1 MRGDADLALVA
12 RDPALPGLRDV
23 LAPTPESSW
32 WLAVRPED
40 AGEPVVEYVKYKPG
54 QSCLAGV
61 TATTPGGTARFVVK
75 AWRPDDPALT
85 SRDLV
90 DARRTITVTRFPE
103 DDKVRGLQWLL
114 DPDSRDR
121 AHQRL
126 ALPSPDACHLETLAW
141 KPERRAV
148 FRVTSGGAPIALVK
162 CHARSAAA
170 QSHAAS
176 LALAAL
182 PFPTPTVRGVNARR
196 GVLAY
201 DWIAG
206 TPLTH
211 ATASPAQ
218 CAEAG
223 RLLAQLHA
231 SRPSGLADRA
241 PGQRELL
248 RSALGTLAVIL
259 PDAFDRATQALDALA
274 LRRDPRGPTVP
285 VHGDF
290 YVKQLLATTDG
301 MALLDFDEA
310 AMGDAHE
317 DLAIFLAHVERDVAR
332 GVLAEGRGEEIADAF
347 AHGYGV
353 ARPSLDAAV
362 AEQLLGLVHHP
373 FRHRSPN
380 WPAET
385 RALIE
390 RAHALL
396 ARRRPT
402 LVSGVRSDATLAMAT
417 PLLETAGATSAI
429 RAGLPEYPNAAVQ
442 QVRITRH
449 KAGRRALL
457 SLDVL
462 PSAAAPV
469 ERWLVKVRGR
479 GTDHRSHALQRALW
493 DAGLHA
499 ESDHGVSVPEPIGV
513 LDVHHATIQRGV
525 AGTSLSGALAQ
536 GLAPAEL
543 GHRVARV
550 LHVLHTSQ
558 VRVAR
563 RWTIDDELG
572 MLDNRLSTL
581 GAAHPS
587 LAPRV
592 SLLWRRVVHLATPL
606 HTRTSRALAHRDF
619 YHDQVLF
626 DAGRTWLLDLDCCAM
641 GDPAMDVG
649 NFAAHLIEASWR
661 GDLPAAPAGI
671 IDATLQDDTA
681 LRGDAC
687 APDAVMRWTA
697 LSLARLVEIAVHHAN
712 RRLLVAGLLDRVLQ
726 WLPARDRNTA
736 VTPQS
741 LRSLEVAS

>member
-61 TATTPGGTARFVVK
+61 TVRHQGGTSRFVVK
-75 AWRPDDPALT
+75 AWRPADPALAGKEM
-85 SRDLV
+85 V
-90 DARRTITVTRFPE
+90 DARRAITVTPFPR
-103 DDKVRGLQWLL
+103 DDKVRGLHWLL
-114 DPDSRDR
+114 DPATRDT
-121 AHQRL
+121 AHERL
-126 ALPSPDACHLETLAW
+126 ALPAPDACHLDVLAW

-148 FRVTSGGAPIALVK
+148 FRVTRGDTPIALVK

-182 PFPTPTVRGVNARR
+182 PFTTPTVRGVNARR

-211 ATASPAQ
+211 ASVSPTQ
-218 CAEAG
+218 CVEAG

-231 SRPSGLADRA
+231 TRPSGLADRA
-241 PGQRELL
+241 PGQAERL

-259 PDAFDRATQALDALA
+259 PDAFDRAMRALDALA
-274 LRRDPRGPTVP
+274 VRRDPRGPTVP

-290 YVKQLLATTDG
+290 YVKQLLATPDG
-301 MALLDFDEA
+301 LALLDFDEA
-310 AMGDAHE
+310 AMADAHD

-332 GVLAEGRGEEIADAF
+332 GVLAEARGEEIADAF
-347 AHGYGV
+347 VDGYGI

-402 LVSGVRSDATLAMAT
+402 MSSSVRSDVALSMAT
-417 PLLETAGATSAI
+417 PLLEATGATSAI

-442 QVRITRH
+442 QVRIVRH

-457 SLDVL
+457 ALTVL
-462 PSAAAPV
+462 PTADATT

-493 DAGLHA
+493 DGDLHA
-499 ESDHGVSVPEPIGV
+499 DSTHGVSVPEPLGV
-513 LDVHHATIQRGV
+513 LDAHHATIQRAV

-536 GLAPAEL
+536 GLGPAEV
-543 GHRVARV
+543 GHRIARV
-550 LHVLHTSQ
+550 LRALHAAE

-572 MLDNRLSTL
+572 MLDGRLSTL

-606 HTRTSRALAHRDF
+606 RTRTSRALVHRDF

-626 DAGRTWLLDLDCCAM
+626 DAARTWLLDLDCCAM
-641 GDPAMDVG
+641 GDPAMDIG
-649 NFAAHLIEASWR
+649 NFVAHLIEASWR
-661 GDLPAAPAGI
+661 GDLPAAAAGAI
-671 IDATLQDDTA
+671 ATTLQDESAT
-681 LRGDAC
+681 RGDDA

-697 LSLARLVEIAVHHAN
+697 LSLARLVEIAVHHDN